1 MEDLLSKMINSITFI
16 PNPTLNSLKAEHIKL
31 NREKL
36 DINYKLKKEY
46 NEQNKMLSK
55 ERMGNID
62 S

>member
-36 DINYKLKKEY
+36 DIN
-46 NEQNKMLSK
+46 
-55 ERMGNID
+55 
-62 S
+62 